1 MLARLLTRRLPVSA
15 PGVRDNIGSGSARF
29 FVVPVAIPVAAG
41 TETTFTGPLSTH
53 VCPTQEAPV
62 AGPN

>member
-1 MLARLLTRRLPVSA
+1 MLTRLLTRRLPVSA
-15 PGVRDNIGSGSARF
+15 PGVRDNVRSASARF
-29 FVVPVAIPVAAG
+29 FVVPVAVPVTAG